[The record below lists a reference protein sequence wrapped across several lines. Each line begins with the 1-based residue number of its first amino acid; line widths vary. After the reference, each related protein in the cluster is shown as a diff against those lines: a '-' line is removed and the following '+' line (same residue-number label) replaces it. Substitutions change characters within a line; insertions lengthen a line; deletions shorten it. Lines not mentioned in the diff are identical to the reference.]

1 MRKCL
6 LSLFLLCLV
15 ANSYAIQVSV
25 RASSPAVS
33 ALGFQV
39 NGKKYG
45 GMGKSYSKSGLPSGS
60 YQFGVRINGVFG
72 TDVPC
77 LAKGKKAISLS
88 KDTNAI
94 LNYSN
99 NRCTV
104 QVN

>member
-1 MRKCL
+1 MRKYL
-6 LSLFLLCLV
+6 LSLFLLCLI

-25 RASSPAVS
+25 RSSSPAVS

-45 GMGKSYSKSGLPSGS
+45 GMGKSYNKSGLPSGS

-77 LAKGKKAISLS
+77 FGQGKKAVSLS
-88 KDTNAI
+88 KDTKAT

-104 QVN
+104 QLN